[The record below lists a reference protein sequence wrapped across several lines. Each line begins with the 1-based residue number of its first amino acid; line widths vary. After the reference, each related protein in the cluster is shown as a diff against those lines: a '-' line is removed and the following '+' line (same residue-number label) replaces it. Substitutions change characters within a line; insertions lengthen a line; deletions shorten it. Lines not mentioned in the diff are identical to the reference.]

1 MRLIPTPVSQPPS
14 GPCGVWQASRM
25 PAFDPSAPG
34 FALDPHGVYAELR
47 ALRGLHRWD
56 RGGLWLVARHA
67 EVSSALRDRRL
78 GRSFVPRE
86 PRERFAPWNLLNER
100 SMLELEPPDHTRL
113 RRLVSSSFTP
123 RRVEALRDAI
133 TAIVDRLLDEA
144 IDGSEGGAVDLVPAL
159 AEPLP
164 VEVIAELLG
173 IPQADRH
180 HLRPWS
186 NAIVSLYEPEHTD
199 ADADAAIAAADAF
212 LAYLRD
218 LVARRRD
225 APGDDL
231 LSGLVEVSEDGDVLT
246 SDEVVVT
253 AILLLN
259 AGHEASVNVAA
270 NAVVA
275 LLRHPDQLT
284 LLREDR
290 ALVGSAVEEVIRH
303 DTPLSLFDRL
313 VLEPVELAGQQL
325 EPGER
330 VGLLLGAANRDPD
343 AFPDPDAFDI
353 TRSPNHHVGF
363 GAGIHFC
370 LGAPLARLELRI
382 AIDRLVERFPA
393 MELADGPV
401 RRPTYQFRGWSSVP
415 VRLG

>member
-1 MRLIPTPVSQPPS
+1 M
-14 GPCGVWQASRM
+14 AD
-25 PAFDPSAPG
+25 FDPSDPA
-34 FALDPHGVYAELR
+34 FALDPHPVYAELR
-47 ALRGLHRWD
+47 DLDGLHRWA
-56 RGGLWLVARHA
+56 RNGLWLVARHA
-67 EVSSALRDRRL
+67 EVSAALRDRRL
-78 GRSFVPRE
+78 GRSFTPRE
-86 PRERFAPWNLLNER
+86 PRDRFAPWNLLNER

-123 RRVEALRDAI
+123 RRVAALEEAI
-133 TAIVDRLLDEA
+133 TAIVERLLDDA
-144 IDGSEGGAVDLVPAL
+144 ADAAAAGVVDLVPAL

-173 IPQADRH
+173 IPAADRH
-180 HLRPWS
+180 LLRPWS

-199 ADADAAIAAADAF
+199 ADADAAIVAAEEF
-212 LAYLRD
+212 LAYLRE
-218 LVARRRD
+218 LVARRR
-225 APGDDL
+225 AEPGEDL
-231 LSGLVEVSEDGDVLT
+231 LSGLVQVSEDGDTLT
-246 SDEVVVT
+246 EDEVVVT

-275 LLRHPDQLT
+275 LLRHPDQLAR
-284 LLREDR
+284 LRADR
-290 ALVGSAVEEVIRH
+290 ALVGGAVEEVIRY

-313 VLEPVELAGQQL
+313 VLEPVEIGGQRI

-330 VGLLLGAANRDPD
+330 VGLLLGAANRDPREFD
-343 AFPDPDAFDI
+343 DPDRFDVA
-353 TRSPNHHVGF
+353 RSPNHHVGF

-382 AIDRLVERFPA
+382 ALDRLIARFPS
-393 MELADGPV
+393 MELAQEPV

-415 VRLG
+415 VSLG